1 MSLAGKMASSRS
13 IGDST
18 DKAEEQGSGVALAQ
32 LKALGPLGV
41 GPSTS
46 ALVSA
51 TDGLQPE
58 GDLFASALVQ
68 LAFADTP
75 VTVLGELHCL
85 IPQCMR
91 CS

>member
-13 IGDST
+13 IGDGT
-18 DKAEEQGSGVALAQ
+18 GKAEEQGSGGALVQ
-32 LKALGPLGV
+32 LKALGPLGI

-46 ALVSA
+46 APVSDD
-51 TDGLQPE
+51 DGHQPE

-68 LAFADTP
+68 QAFADTP

-85 IPQCMR
+85 KLLCTS

>member
-18 DKAEEQGSGVALAQ
+18 GKAEEQGSGGALAQ
-32 LKALGPLGV
+32 LKALGPLGI
-41 GPSTS
+41 GPCAS
-46 ALVSA
+46 AHVSD

-58 GDLFASALVQ
+58 GDLFVSALVQ
-68 LAFADTP
+68 QAFSDIP

-85 IPQCMR
+85 IP
-91 CS
+91 